1 MLTFRRLVSIA
12 LLVLVIPRAQ
22 ALQWQDPSPHAVIQ
36 VRVARGVDIEVLDWG
51 GQGRPLVLIAGIGGT
66 AHIFDDFALNL
77 VSGYRVYG
85 VTRRGYG
92 ASSVPQAG
100 YGADRLG
107 DDVVAVI
114 RSLKLQKPVLVGHS
128 FGGQEVSD
136 VATRFPDLVAGVIY
150 LDAVYS
156 YDAADDGKALYWN
169 VEWKRQIKDLQKHL
183 TELLDEPSNPKS
195 VALELR
201 DSDLPRVTKIA
212 ETLIRV
218 ETGRPSWWSDPT
230 SADLASFAA
239 VREWYH
245 RNLKVYLPEA
255 EFRQT
260 LIATSDGRPTMQERS
275 LDRVG
280 KAVEAGRKAFHHI
293 TVPALYIGA
302 ADNDP
307 GDYDRN
313 DPEARANAEAFIAYQ
328 NGWIE
333 RRTAR
338 FLQDAPS
345 GRLVIEQRA
354 SHFVFI
360 SNQDDVLREM
370 RAFIQTLPP

>member
-1 MLTFRRLVSIA
+1 VE
-12 LLVLVIPRAQ
+12 RA
-22 ALQWQDPSPHAVIQ
+22 
-36 VRVARGVDIEVLDWG
+36 VDIEVLDWG
-51 GQGRPLVLIAGIGGT
+51 GQGRPLMLIAGFGGT
-66 AHIFDDFALNL
+66 AHIFDDFAPNL
-77 VSGYRVYG
+77 VGDYHVYG

-92 ASSVPQAG
+92 ASGVPRTG

-114 RSLKLQKPVLVGHS
+114 KSLKLQKPVLVGHS

-156 YDAADDGKALYWN
+156 YDAAYDDEALYWN
-169 VEWKRQIKDLQKHL
+169 VEWKQQIKELQKHL
-183 TELLDEPSNPKS
+183 TELLDAPSNPKS

-201 DSDLPRVTKIA
+201 DNDLPRVAKIA
-212 ETLIRV
+212 RTLVSV
-218 ETGRPSWWSDPT
+218 ESGRPPWWSDPT
-230 SADLASFAA
+230 PADLESFAT

-245 RNLKVYLPEA
+245 RGLKVYLPEA

-260 LIATSDGRPTMQERS
+260 LVATPDGRPTMQDRAS
-275 LDRVG
+275 DRVG
-280 KAVEAGRKAFHHI
+280 DAVQAGRKAFHHI
-293 TVPALYIGA
+293 AVPALYIGA

-328 NGWIE
+328 NGWIG
-333 RRTAR
+333 RRTAK
-338 FLQDAPS
+338 FLQDAPN